1 MTRAGHEEGSAG
13 PRCCAA
19 AALCHTAPRAAALP
33 CTEPQGGQCM
43 ACSAASTQ
51 PGLSASW
58 LKHAALLLPPTALG
72 TKLVPWGSRSALPAL
87 RFPPPLFFFLI
98 LFLLL
103 PLSLSFFF
111 FFSLNNFIS
120 HFDTHQSHLGAC
132 LPEGEMAQEEIH
144 LHSPEN
150 RELWNP
156 RP

>member
-1 MTRAGHEEGSAG
+1 MAEARGAPASTHSTRHKAG
-13 PRCCAA
+13 PVGLPFC
-19 AALCHTAPRAAALP
+19 TA
-33 CTEPQGGQCM
+33 CT
-43 ACSAASTQ
+43 SF
-51 PGLSASW
+51 
-58 LKHAALLLPPTALG
+58 
-72 TKLVPWGSRSALPAL
+72 
-87 RFPPPLFFFLI
+87 FPPPFFFLI